1 MHNFS
6 KFGKYNNNKSN
17 YYILGDVMQLNKL
30 DNIVFLKELESNII
44 DQAFIVLKDNVNFEK
59 LKNHPNKSI
68 DDKKTILGEA
78 EILVNNELE
87 INNLKFEE
95 YKFQKLSK
103 KYKFLKIV
111 NITLISIII
120 FITFIK

>member
-1 MHNFS
+1 
-6 KFGKYNNNKSN
+6 
-17 YYILGDVMQLNKL
+17 MQLNKL

-87 INNLKFEE
+87 KNNLKFEE